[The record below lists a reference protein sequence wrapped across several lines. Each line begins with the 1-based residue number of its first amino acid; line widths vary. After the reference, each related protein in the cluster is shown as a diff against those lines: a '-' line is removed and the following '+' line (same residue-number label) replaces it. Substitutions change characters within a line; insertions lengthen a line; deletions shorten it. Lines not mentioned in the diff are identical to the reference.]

1 VCSGILHDSM
11 PRMAS
16 PVAIG
21 VPTEVLVVPDS
32 FAGRFSARAVAEA
45 LQRGLAA
52 SGQPA
57 RISPVVDGGEGQVS
71 PVTEIRAARAVIT
84 GMGRLDR
91 QGLMGT
97 LVSAVATSARQAGV
111 PCHAVVGSN
120 RLDLFGLRILDLQL
134 VLEATT
140 LAAIEAAG
148 AEIGAAIRSDT
159 ARGA

>member
-1 VCSGILHDSM
+1 MTTH
-11 PRMAS
+11 
-16 PVAIG
+16 VAIG
-21 VPTEVLVVPDS
+21 VPTEVLIAPGD
-32 FAGRFSARAVAEA
+32 FSGAFTAQEVAEA

-57 RISPVVDGGEGQVS
+57 RVSPAVDGRESRAEGQGP
-71 PVTEIRAARAVIT
+71 PVAEIRAARAVIT
-84 GMGRLDR
+84 GMGCLDR

-97 LVSAVATSARQAGV
+97 FLSAVATSARQSGV

-120 RLDLFGLRILDLQL
+120 RLDLFELRILDLQL

-140 LAAIEAAG
+140 LPEIEAAG
-148 AEIGAAIRSDT
+148 AEIGAAIAADM

>member
-1 VCSGILHDSM
+1 
-11 PRMAS
+11 MAS
-16 PVAIG
+16 HGAIG
-21 VPTEVLVVPDS
+21 VPTQVLIAPDGFSGAFTAREVAD
-32 FAGRFSARAVAEA
+32 A

-57 RISPVVDGGEGQVS
+57 QVSPAVGAGEGQVP

-84 GMGRLDR
+84 GMGCLDR
-91 QGLMGT
+91 HGLMGT
-97 LVSAVATSARQAGV
+97 FLSAVATSARQSGV

-120 RLDLFGLRILDLQL
+120 RLDLFELRILDLQF

-148 AEIGAAIRSDT
+148 AEIGTAIRSDAT
-159 ARGA
+159 RGA

>member
-1 VCSGILHDSM
+1 M
-11 PRMAS
+11 PLMATH
-16 PVAIG
+16 VAIG
-21 VPTEVLVVPDS
+21 VPTEVLIAPDD
-32 FAGRFSARAVAEA
+32 FSGAFTAREVAEA

-57 RISPVVDGGEGQVS
+57 RVSPAVDGRESGGEGQGP

-84 GMGRLDR
+84 GMGCLDR
-91 QGLMGT
+91 HGLMGT
-97 LVSAVATSARQAGV
+97 FLSAVATSARQSGV

-120 RLDLFGLRILDLQL
+120 RLDLFELRILDLQL

-140 LAAIEAAG
+140 LAEIEAAG
-148 AEIGAAIRSDT
+148 AVIGAGIASDT

>member
-1 VCSGILHDSM
+1 M
-11 PRMAS
+11 PRMTS
-16 PVAIG
+16 RGAIG
-21 VPTEVLVVPDS
+21 VPTTVLVAPDS
-32 FAGRFSARAVAEA
+32 FKGTHSATDVAAA

-57 RISPVVDGGEGQVS
+57 RVSPAVDGRESGGEGQGP

-84 GMGRLDR
+84 GMGCLDR
-91 QGLMGT
+91 HGLMGT
-97 LVSAVATSARQAGV
+97 FLSAVATSARQSGV

-120 RLDLFGLRILDLQL
+120 RLDLFELRILDLQL

-140 LAAIEAAG
+140 LAEIEAAG
-148 AEIGAAIRSDT
+148 AVIGAGIASDT

>member
-1 VCSGILHDSM
+1 M

-16 PVAIG
+16 PLAIG

-57 RISPVVDGGEGQVS
+57 RISPV
-71 PVTEIRAARAVIT
+71 VTEIRAARAVIT